1 MIGLNLEPIS
11 FKTIKLLAIKKAE
24 AYNNNNCQY
33 TG

>member
-11 FKTIKLLAIKKAE
+11 LKAIKLLAIKKAK

>member
-1 MIGLNLEPIS
+1 MIGLNLEPTS
-11 FKTIKLLAIKKAE
+11 LKTIKLLAIKKAE